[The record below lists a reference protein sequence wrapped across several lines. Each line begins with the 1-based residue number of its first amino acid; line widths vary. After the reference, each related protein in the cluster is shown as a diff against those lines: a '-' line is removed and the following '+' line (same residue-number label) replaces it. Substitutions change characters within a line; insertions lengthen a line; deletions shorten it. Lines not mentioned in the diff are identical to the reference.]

1 MEKDF
6 KQIFQI
12 LIHSGMIMMYTFSLL
27 VFMVVLIAR
36 GVYLWIF
43 IALSPIVVLL
53 KFLLPK
59 AISSKQAFRD
69 ISKMIKLIFQPVYY
83 AMFVSLMMIVL
94 VILNWAFKFNMTN
107 ADSPIEINNDLVK
120 TDNNLISI
128 SME

>member
-27 VFMVVLIAR
+27 VLMVVLIAR

-59 AISSKQAFRD
+59 AIPSKQAFRD

-83 AMFVSLMMIVL
+83 AMFVSMMMITL
-94 VILNWAFKFNMTN
+94 VILNWAFKFNMSNT
-107 ADSPIEINNDLVK
+107 DSPVQISDTQLQM
-120 TDNNLISI
+120 DNNLISI